1 MSEQKTEQQQIK
13 EMAKILDTTK
23 KPCDCLTVSEC
34 LKYHPNCKF
43 FNCNEWSC
51 LGNAR
56 AEALYAAGYRK
67 KSDVARD
74 IISKA
79 FERIFPTSEYDGIE
93 LIGIL
98 REVAAEIGA
107 EVKE

>member
-1 MSEQKTEQQQIK
+1 MSEQKTEQQQIE
-13 EMAKILDTTK
+13 EMAKNMCGNNFSRDA
-23 KPCDCLTVSEC
+23 
-34 LKYHPNCKF
+34 CKH
-43 FNCNEWSC
+43 CRLWDSCYNEAK
-51 LGNAR
+51 N
-56 AEALYAAGYRK
+56 LYAAGYRK
-67 KSDVARD
+67 KSDVAKD

>member
-1 MSEQKTEQQQIK
+1 MSEQKTEQQQIE
-13 EMAKILDTTK
+13 EMAYSLCDANKRITDSCKNCPLTK
-23 KPCDCLTVSEC
+23 HNESC
-34 LKYHPNCKF
+34 LKKEYSKK
-43 FNCNEWSC
+43 
-51 LGNAR
+51 
-56 AEALYAAGYRK
+56 LYAADYRK
-67 KSDVARD
+67 QSDVAED